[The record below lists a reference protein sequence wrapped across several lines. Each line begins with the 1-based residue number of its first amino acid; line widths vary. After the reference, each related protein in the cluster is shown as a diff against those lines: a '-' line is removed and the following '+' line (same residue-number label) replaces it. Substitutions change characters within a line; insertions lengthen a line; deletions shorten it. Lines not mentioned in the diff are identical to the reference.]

1 MSTAATQLISSPI
14 SGVPEPDSSAPPLAG
29 IMLDVPDVL
38 YDATLWQRWLFQLL
52 VRMGAATN
60 YAEFVL
66 TWGDRLVDVHRGR
79 REYTEALQSFLL
91 ELGLSWAQV
100 DEIEA
105 ASRIQRRSL
114 ELDVRPLPGA
124 TRVIEE
130 LNRRKIPLVA
140 WADTPH
146 SAAKWAERLEHI
158 VPRARFHAV
167 LTSFELE
174 CTQPAELC
182 YRAALDVLG
191 KPAEQ
196 ILYLGHDTQHLAA
209 AARAGMRTAAV
220 NFAPSAQANH
230 LLMRMDEL
238 VGVVDRMQVTA
249 CGAASVAAAVGVRDT
264 SLTCRPGNGP

>member
-1 MSTAATQLISSPI
+1 MSTAATHTILAPVG
-14 SGVPEPDSSAPPLAG
+14 GVPEPVSSASPLAG

-52 VRMGAATN
+52 VRMGAAAN
-60 YAEFVL
+60 YAEFVRAWSE
-66 TWGDRLVDVHRGR
+66 TLVDVHRGR

-91 ELGLSWAQV
+91 QLGLSWAQV

-105 ASRIQRRSL
+105 ASRIQRRTL

-146 SAAKWAERLEHI
+146 SAAKWAERLERI
-158 VPRARFHAV
+158 VPRAHFSAV
-167 LTSFELE
+167 LTSFDLE
-174 CTQPAELC
+174 CAQPAELC
-182 YRAALDVLG
+182 YRAALDVLDHNAG
-191 KPAEQ
+191 EV
-196 ILYLGHDTQHLAA
+196 LYVGHDTQHLAA

-220 NFAPSAQANH
+220 NFAANAQANH
-230 LLMRMDEL
+230 LLMRLEEL
-238 VGVVDRMQVTA
+238 LAVVDRP
-249 CGAASVAAAVGVRDT
+249 AAVASRTREAAAPSGQSGAMSAQT
-264 SLTCRPGNGP
+264 GNGT